1 MLVPAMLFSFQSGDL
16 QDTLGEHASPRPLKS
31 RPFNKSAWKKI
42 MCIFLGCFPGTSR
55 ILSVSA
61 PVPGRRNHG
70 PLLKVHGKKFSVY
83 FFGVAFET
91 SYFILIAV
99 IAVAQRRHPPTTH
112 TYSDFVDDPYI
123 KQCFCFVEFASLCGR
138 YR

>member
-1 MLVPAMLFSFQSGDL
+1 VYIFGLFSGDL
-16 QDTLGEHASPRPLKS
+16 QDTLGKRASPRPPKS
-31 RPFNKSAWKKI
+31 RPFTKSAWEKI
-42 MCIFLGCFPGTSR
+42 LCI
-55 ILSVSA
+55 
-61 PVPGRRNHG
+61 
-70 PLLKVHGKKFSVY
+70 

-112 TYSDFVDDPYI
+112 IYSDFVDDPYI